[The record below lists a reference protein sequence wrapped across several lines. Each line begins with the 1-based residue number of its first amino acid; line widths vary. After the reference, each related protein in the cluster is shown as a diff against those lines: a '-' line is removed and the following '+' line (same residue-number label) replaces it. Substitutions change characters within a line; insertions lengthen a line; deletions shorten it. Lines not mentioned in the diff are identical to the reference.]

1 MALARIVDGL
11 AALEQAHAA
20 AGERFKAAAYGKVLA
35 ALRAKAARGEAVA
48 ELADLQDVPGIGP
61 SIREKI
67 GALLSGVL
75 PPPPPPPRPPAEDEL
90 LRVHG
95 IGPAKA
101 KALRAAGIATVAELR
116 RAVASGGASLT
127 AAQAA
132 GLRHYEDL
140 LGRIPRAEMARHE
153 AVVRAAFQAAHPAFQ
168 VTIVGSY
175 RREAADSGDVDALV
189 TLPAALSAAD
199 ATALFHA
206 ALHRMKADGYLLDE
220 LARGPKKFM
229 GIVRL
234 AEGPSAR
241 GALPLGPAAR
251 RLDVLLSPAAEH
263 AFALLYFTGSDAFN
277 VAVRKTALAAG
288 YSLNEHGLRSCKDKA
303 DAPPL
308 PDEAAILAF
317 LGLPFVP
324 PHRR

>member
-67 GALLSGVL
+67 GALLSGPVL
-75 PPPPPPPRPPAEDEL
+75 PPPPPPRPPAEDEL

-234 AEGPSAR
+234 ADGPS
-241 GALPLGPAAR
+241 AR
-251 RLDVLLSPAAEH
+251 RLDVLLCPAAEH